1 MKSIDIKKEQ
11 QVITQIKFYGSV
23 TLGNS
28 FSFITFLSQDKQP
41 NLIRVH
47 LLFNKHR
54 RQPPTQDDIRAL
66 KVRINVEFFDTNSVK
81 SHIYII
87 LLYFILK

>member
-41 NLIRVH
+41 ICILVH
-47 LLFNKHR
+47 LLFNTQSR
-54 RQPPTQDDIRAL
+54 TPPIQEETKAE
-66 KVRINVEFFDTNSVK
+66 KVIIKLEFSETNSVR
-81 SHIYII
+81 SHII
-87 LLYFILK
+87 